1 MTPPVFNMA
10 DLHTALPELFIC
22 GSAFAL
28 LMADLFIDAKRRAMI
43 HFLAIAVLV
52 SAVLITIR
60 DMVPTTITAFSGM
73 FVRDIAGDV
82 LKIGIY
88 IVTAFGFIYAKPYLK
103 ERGIFK
109 SEFYVLCLF
118 AVLGM
123 MLMVSAGNLTV
134 LYLGLELLALSS
146 YGLVAFDR
154 DNPTASEAAMKY
166 FVLGAIAS
174 GLLLYGMSM
183 LYGATGSLQ
192 IEAIYAA
199 SSLTQSPMMFSLGV
213 VFVLAGIAFKL
224 GAVPFHMWLPD
235 VYQGAP
241 TAVTAFISSAPK
253 MAAFAM
259 AYRLLESAAGVA
271 ANDWIP
277 LVAGLSALSLVLGN
291 LMGLVQTSFK
301 RLLAYSTISHVG
313 FLLLGFVGGGVGGYA
328 AAMFYAI
335 SYSIMAVAAFGSL
348 ILLSRAGYEA
358 DDIDGFRGLW
368 NQSPGYAFLI
378 LFVIAS
384 LAGIPPFLGFFAKLQ
399 VIQAALVGGYQWL
412 AILAVVSAVIGAF
425 YYLKLIRAMFFE
437 KSDGEPAEINPD
449 KHLRA
454 AFVVNASA
462 LLVLGIFSN
471 SILSWCFKAFPA
483 G

>member
-1 MTPPVFNMA
+1 
-10 DLHTALPELFIC
+10 
-22 GSAFAL
+22 L
-28 LMADLFIDAKRRAMI
+28 L
-43 HFLAIAVLV
+43 
-52 SAVLITIR
+52 
-60 DMVPTTITAFSGM
+60 
-73 FVRDIAGDV
+73 
-82 LKIGIY
+82 
-88 IVTAFGFIYAKPYLK
+88 
-103 ERGIFK
+103 K

-154 DNPTASEAAMKY
+154 DNPRASEAAMKY

-192 IEAIYAA
+192 IEAIHAA
-199 SSLTQSPMMFSLGV
+199 SALTASPMMFSLGV
-213 VFVLAGIAFKL
+213 VFMLAGIAFKL

-241 TAVTAFISSAPK
+241 TAVTAFIASAPK

-259 AYRLLESAAGVA
+259 AYRLLESATGLA
-271 ANDWIP
+271 AEDWIP
-277 LVAGLSALSLVLGN
+277 LVAGLSAMSLVLGN

-348 ILLSRAGYEA
+348 ILLSRAGFEA

-368 NQSPGYAFLI
+368 SKSPGYAFLI

-399 VIQAALVGGYQWL
+399 VVGGYQWL

-437 KSDGEPAEINPD
+437 KSEAEPAEINAD

-462 LLVLGIFSN
+462 MLILGVFSN
-471 SILSWCFKAFPA
+471 AILSWCIKAFPA